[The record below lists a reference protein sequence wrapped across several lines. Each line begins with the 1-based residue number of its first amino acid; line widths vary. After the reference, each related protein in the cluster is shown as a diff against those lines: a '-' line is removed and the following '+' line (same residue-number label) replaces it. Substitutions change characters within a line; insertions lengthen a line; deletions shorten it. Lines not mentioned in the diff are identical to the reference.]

1 MKSHTQFR
9 PRPQRWLFVLL
20 LVVLLTAVLAAPV
33 LAGTPPPSFT
43 SRGSMVYTAS
53 SGGQPQGAFLN
64 GQYVRL
70 ATEDCPA
77 PARMLPDGTFVYV
90 CPPAVKL
97 PVLPKPPVQLP
108 ARLKP

>member
-1 MKSHTQFR
+1 MKSHSQFR

-20 LVVLLTAVLAAPV
+20 LVVLFTAVLAAPV
-33 LAGTPPPSFT
+33 LATQAPPYA
-43 SRGSMVYTAS
+43 SRGAMIYTAS

-77 PARMLPDGTFVYV
+77 PARMLVDGGYVYV
-90 CPPAVKL
+90 CPPTLKL